1 MDSWKALLVFPR
13 ISFFPLPLPVL
24 PGRTVRGWGGP
35 RVGPGM
41 CLGCRE
47 LPDSRPLCSLS
58 PLPLTPK
65 PAPLASLQPYL
76 AQSNPSWAPC
86 SLPPSI
92 AHRGAHPAAHC
103 QVQRIKI
110 SSGKTRGSRSNI
122 NLLDLA
128 CWPRCSFPGYLG
140 TNMQLVAVSSPSNH
154 HCDPQTFTHRLPT
167 GSTHLRPKGAGPASP
182 FRPVAAATILLP
194 PSRGASLELSGFPG
208 QPALPL
214 LRTAPLTLWGRSSWV
229 PQVSHQSAAKSSS
242 LRIRKEARQAKG
254 RE

>member
-1 MDSWKALLVFPR
+1 MAPGSGQGCVWGVESCPTPGP
-13 ISFFPLPLPVL
+13 SVPSPPCPSPPSQPL
-24 PGRTVRGWGGP
+24 W
-35 RVGPGM
+35 
-41 CLGCRE
+41 
-47 LPDSRPLCSLS
+47 PLCS
-58 PLPLTPK
+58 PTLPRATPAGH
-65 PAPLASLQPYL
+65 PAP
-76 AQSNPSWAPC
+76 

-128 CWPRCSFPGYLG
+128 CWPRCSLPGYLG

-154 HCDPQTFTHRLPT
+154 HCDPQTFTHRLPI

-182 FRPVAAATILLP
+182 FRLVAAATILLP

-242 LRIRKEARQAKG
+242 LRIRKEAQQAKG